1 MLYATGCVRV
11 FVLHVAWRMLC
22 CVLHQSWARRYM
34 RIEDGMCKT
43 YRTDAVVEQPSSEE
57 PLRNSKA
64 ESCTAPELHGKS
76 FAFVLTTSHGA
87 SQMYADN
94 GVQLECFLAAVLT
107 GSKLVGPNEA
117 QPPDDVTL
125 GALFEELMNE
135 LGLSDAKKV
144 C

>member
-1 MLYATGCVRV
+1 MLYAIGCVRV
-11 FVLHVAWRMLC
+11 FVLYVACRMLC
-22 CVLHQSWARRYM
+22 CVLRQSWARRYM

-57 PLRNSKA
+57 PLRNA

-94 GVQLECFLAAVLT
+94 GVQLECFLAAVRT
-107 GSKLVGPNEA
+107 GKLVGPNEA

-125 GALFEELMNE
+125 GELFEEL
-135 LGLSDAKKV
+135 GLSSV
-144 C
+144 MGT